1 MSYKLQVATVGQDN
15 AGRTVRGR
23 KSIGGAKT
31 LEEARA
37 TAAAALESQPA
48 EVTGVAI
55 VNDAGEDVETVG
67 RE

>member
-23 KSIGGAKT
+23 RSIGGAKT
-31 LEEARA
+31 LEEAR
-37 TAAAALESQPA
+37 TVAAAQLESQPLESKSA
-48 EVTGVAI
+48 VI
-55 VNDAGEDVETVG
+55 VNDAGEDVESVD